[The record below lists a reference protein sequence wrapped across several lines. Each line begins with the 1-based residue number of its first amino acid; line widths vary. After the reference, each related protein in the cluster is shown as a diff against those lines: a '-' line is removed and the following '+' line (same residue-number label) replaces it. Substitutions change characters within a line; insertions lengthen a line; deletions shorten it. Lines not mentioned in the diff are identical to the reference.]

1 MWQAPAI
8 PAFPAKLQ
16 ELDPKQ
22 ARFCLKAER
31 FLQEEGVSLKKR
43 RVLVAFSGGADS
55 SALVLCLY
63 YLSRKLDFS
72 LCVAHLDHALRP
84 SSAAEAAY
92 CQAFCTQLGLA
103 FVARRTDIRAACAKS
118 GLGTEEAAREAR
130 YDFFAAQA
138 AKNGCGVVALGHNA
152 GDLAEDIL
160 MRLLRGS
167 GWPGLC
173 GMAAVDEERGLVR
186 PLLRHTRAE
195 IEAFVAGFGAGWL
208 HDESNDDHSYLR
220 NRVRHVLLPLFLRE
234 NPAFLDAAAGLNM
247 LGRFDEDWFTT
258 LVAEELAKAA
268 LPTDKTGAEASPE
281 ALFVPQTEASPE
293 SRRKRQSKT
302 RQEPLAEAAKHS
314 LFFSSE
320 QLENLPKALR
330 LRLYKAALDKLG
342 PGQARLDNL
351 LRLEAGW
358 LSALRSGSGET
369 KRFQFPG
376 DKCAT
381 VTAAGIGWYCSSAV
395 FQSSGPEES
404 V

>member
-1 MWQAPAI
+1 MLQAPAI

-84 SSAAEAAY
+84 SSAAEAVY
-92 CQAFCTQLGLA
+92 CQAFCAQLGLA
-103 FVARRTDIRAACAKS
+103 FASRRTDIRAACAKS
-118 GLGTEEAAREAR
+118 GLGTEEAARDAR

-138 AKNGCGVVALGHNA
+138 AETGCGVVALGHNA
-152 GDLAEDIL
+152 SDLAEDIL
-160 MRLLRGS
+160 MRLMRGS
-167 GWPGLC
+167 GWPGLS
-173 GMAAVDEERGLVR
+173 GMAAVDDERCLVR

-220 NRVRHVLLPLFLRE
+220 NRVRHVVLPLFLRE

-247 LGRFDEDWFTT
+247 LGRFDEDWFTS
-258 LVAEELAKAA
+258 LVAVELAKAVP
-268 LPTDKTGAEASPE
+268 PTAE
-281 ALFVPQTEASPE
+281 PQT
-293 SRRKRQSKT
+293 QDT
-302 RQEPLAEAAKHS
+302 NHS

-320 QLENLPKALR
+320 QLKSLPKALR

-351 LRLEAGW
+351 LKLEAGW
-358 LSALRSGSGET
+358 LGALRSGSGET
-369 KRFQFPG
+369 KCFQFPG

-381 VTAAGIGWYCSSAV
+381 VTAAGICWYSSSIGS
-395 FQSSGPEES
+395 QLSGP
-404 V
+404 